1 MRRDRG
7 EGVPVPLAPR
17 GRQESARHRREVEV
31 SLDHGD
37 TEDSDDQLSGNDE
50 ETGNDMNMSTLY
62 SDIICRPFMHTY
74 MVLLRCCSQ
83 SCKLAA
89 ETQGYMLLSLFPR
102 PNITTL
108 TFRPEPQGLT
118 AMIACIA
125 CCKSIASCSSWG
137 GRRLGCILVFRT

>member
-50 ETGNDMNMSTLY
+50 ETGNDMSTLY
-62 SDIICRPFMHTY
+62 NDIICRPFIHTY

-102 PNITTL
+102 PNITTH
-108 TFRPEPQGLT
+108 TFRPEPQGLTT